1 MKRIVVCVS
10 GGGTNLQTII
20 DACQSG
26 MINGK
31 IVLVLSS
38 ARKAY
43 ALERAAKAGIPSV
56 VIHKDD
62 YPDLAACQSA
72 RHEAIMSAK
81 PDLVVLAG
89 FLGILPKQTIV
100 ALPLRIINTHPALI
114 PAFCGKGMYGHFVH
128 EAVLNYGAKVSG
140 STIHFVDEGTDTGVI
155 IAQRAV
161 PVLSGDT
168 PDTLAARVLGQEHI
182 LLPKAVADFCDD
194 RITVNGRTVSIRSAA
209 GKDG

>member
-1 MKRIVVCVS
+1 MKRIVICVS

-43 ALERAAKAGIPSV
+43 ALERAKKAGIPSV

-62 YPDLAACQSA
+62 YPDMSACQKA

-89 FLGILPKQTIV
+89 FLGILPKETIA
-100 ALPLRIINTHPALI
+100 ALPFRIINTHPALI

-128 EAVLNYGAKVSG
+128 EAVLAYGAKVSG
-140 STIHFVDEGTDTGVI
+140 STIHFVDEGTDTGAI
-155 IAQRAV
+155 IAQKAV
-161 PVLSGDT
+161 PVYPNDT
-168 PDTLAARVLGQEHI
+168 PDALAARVLEQEHI
-182 LLPKAVADFCDD
+182 LLPKAVMDFCNDC
-194 RITVNGRTVSIRSAA
+194 ITVSNRTVSIRSAA
-209 GKDG
+209 GNDD